1 MERTA
6 EDTICMRSEEAPRKE
21 FIPVRRRPQGRDV
34 SYKSSTTVGRKKD
47 DFEWLTSHIN
57 TMDLYCSI
65 RRRNLPAKSK
75 VCHYKCLCITL
86 GMQSST
92 PWADV
97 SQSEPLQNVCV
108 NDPLLVHQKSTALA
122 KSTTWISSALG
133 AFERGQFCT
142 VWHQHQQHIVQ
153 SHCSVCHLALWEWGH
168 TAAVSL
174 YTCPELLGVGWQ
186 QGRESELK

>member
-1 MERTA
+1 MLRCFITNALIEYVDHPIGKEGNYKDSKFYSKLGLPLIQSSHLRPVAVMERTA

-34 SYKSSTTVGRKKD
+34 CHKSRTTGGRKKD
-47 DFEWLTSHIN
+47 DFEWLTSHLN

-65 RRRNLPAKSK
+65 RKRNLPAKSK

-97 SQSEPLQNVCV
+97 SQTEPLQKVCV
-108 NDPLLVHQKSTALA
+108 NDPLLVHQKTTALA
-122 KSTTWISSALG
+122 KSTT
-133 AFERGQFCT
+133 
-142 VWHQHQQHIVQ
+142 
-153 SHCSVCHLALWEWGH
+153 
-168 TAAVSL
+168 
-174 YTCPELLGVGWQ
+174 
-186 QGRESELK
+186 